1 MGDTALLWFRR
12 DLRLDDH
19 PALLAAAAGGR
30 RVVGLFVLDPRLIAS
45 SGQPRLHFLHR
56 CLAAL
61 SESMDGKLL
70 VVRGR
75 PEQVLPAVV
84 RHVEA
89 AEVHITADCMP
100 YGIRRDEQVEQA
112 LDVPLVRTGSP
123 YAVTPG
129 RVRKNRRLVL
139 RGVHAVLRAWTAHG
153 WHSPA
158 GAGGGVDWL
167 TGPRLE
173 VDGGSPSATWTG
185 SARRPVPSAGRRAR
199 GGADAGATSAT
210 TGLADYGNDRNRPD
224 HDTTSRLSPYLKY
237 GCIHPRT
244 LLADIKDH
252 PSAGASRYRSELAW
266 REFYADLIFQQ
277 PGALWTSVYPS
288 IDAMQWDEGRPADE
302 RFEAWQQGRTGY
314 PYVDAA
320 MRQLLAEG
328 WMHNRARMCVAS
340 FLIKDLHL
348 PWQRG
353 ARSTSSITWSTV
365 TCHPTTWGGSGWPA
379 PGRRRRRSTGCSTRS
394 PRARQFD
401 PTATT
406 CAATCRSCGAVAG
419 KAVQTP
425 WDLPDG
431 VPGRLP
437 GAHRRPRHRARRGA
451 CAATRHGHD
460 ESGRTTV
467 VFETCPPRVQE
478 VGAGPA
484 AAPSSP

>member
-1 MGDTALLWFRR
+1 VERKQAVGDTALLWFRR

-84 RHVEA
+84 RQVEA

-129 RVRKNRRLVL
+129 RVRKND
-139 RGVHAVLRAWTAHG
+139 GSSYAVFTPFFRAWTAHG

-173 VDGGSPSATWTG
+173 VDGEVAV
-185 SARRPVPSAGRRAR
+185 ADLEQ
-199 GGADAGATSAT
+199 GGADPSLPPGGEHEAVERWRDFRDHRM
-210 TGLADYGNDRNRPD
+210 ADYGNDRNRPD

-237 GCIHPRT
+237 GCLHPRT

-353 ARSTSSITWSTV
+353 AKHFLDHLVDGDVSSNNMGWQWVAGAGPQAAPFYRVFNPITQ
-365 TCHPTTWGGSGWPA
+365 GEK
-379 PGRRRRRSTGCSTRS
+379 
-394 PRARQFD
+394 FD
-401 PTATT
+401 PNGEYV
-406 CAATCRSCGAVAG
+406 RRYVPELRGVAG

-431 VPGRLP
+431 IPGGYPERIVDHATERVEAL
-437 GAHRRPRHRARRGA
+437 RRNEAR
-451 CAATRHGHD
+451 
-460 ESGRTTV
+460 S
-467 VFETCPPRVQE
+467 
-478 VGAGPA
+478 
-484 AAPSSP
+484 